1 MLIQTEF
8 VIDKL
13 DRKLLDSEPC
23 VKIHGFLMKIL
34 LKEETDRLHK
44 TGEVRPYSMYLTEEN
59 KYNVLHLQTLNE
71 EAYHMVE
78 ALLLQKEISIYGMQN
93 KIKIHSME
101 TKSMTTLQKLQKRPI
116 QEEFTITFITPATY
130 KKENLYCNWYHLG
143 RLLSSVVKKLNYYE
157 GLDYDIKEIWGIEE
171 SVRLLDYKLESCCY
185 KIMHKSLFGFKG
197 KVHLKIIKT
206 ADIQTLNMILNYASY
221 SGVGAKTALG
231 MGGVFIQ

>member
-1 MLIQTEF
+1 M
-8 VIDKL
+8 
-13 DRKLLDSEPC
+13 
-23 VKIHGFLMKIL
+23 
-34 LKEETDRLHK
+34 
-44 TGEVRPYSMYLTEEN
+44 
-59 KYNVLHLQTLNE
+59 
-71 EAYHMVE
+71 
-78 ALLLQKEISIYGMQN
+78 
-93 KIKIHSME
+93 
-101 TKSMTTLQKLQKRPI
+101 
-116 QEEFTITFITPATY
+116 
-130 KKENLYCNWYHLG
+130 YCNWYHLG